1 MSTPEQLDA
10 CFDAIAAVCQ
20 QYGITVGRLASAHE
34 GCVRLQLQGA
44 FCTWDMYVRAN
55 GTDLKLPAI
64 WLNNPHQLLAHVS
77 YGGVVC
83 VNDNQGLSIDS
94 DRRAELVAYAVRLAY
109 SLLESSAADA
119 ASTMTQFYDELE
131 GYWLGMP
138 GSIRAR
144 GAFEVD
150 MEDRLITAYLDDKS
164 KPPKWYITEKATPLP
179 GEFRAGNLPAI
190 RALYVHV
197 GKIPLPPANP
207 GQLDAGFIEAVK
219 SSLSP
224 AQLALWSEFIGVSRN
239 KAKRLVLLVSMPRAA
254 GGFSLV
260 GVVFRAHGESVD
272 GTDNVVPLTIRR
284 HTATYMRE
292 RGGASVELMGK
303 HIAVLGCGAVGS
315 YVADT
320 LACSGVG
327 KLTLVDFDE
336 YSEDNVFR
344 HVLPPHYIGSSKVV
358 GLKVYLEGR
367 YPGLQ
372 ATCVPTTAQK
382 WMRDASLAEF
392 DGIVVAFGAP
402 SLERD
407 FSRLFRRKSKTL
419 LAIFTWLEPLDL
431 GGHSVLMH
439 CGQEGCLD
447 CLYRDEEG
455 HPTLSPRS
463 AFLEPNQPVS
473 RNLTGCA
480 STFIPFGA
488 IQARR
493 TGLLAAEH
501 LLCALAG
508 SGEASYRYWVGE
520 GSVAAAEG
528 LRTTNWWT
536 IAANIKA
543 AESGERVFGRAC
555 ARCRDAT

>member
-1 MSTPEQLDA
+1 MA
-10 CFDAIAAVCQ
+10 
-20 QYGITVGRLASAHE
+20 RLACAH
-34 GCVRLQLQGA
+34 GGSVRVQLQGA
-44 FCTWDMYVRAN
+44 SCSWDLYVQADE
-55 GTDLKLPAI
+55 TALKLPSI

-77 YGGVVC
+77 YDGVVC
-83 VNDNQGLSIDS
+83 VNDSQGLSVDS
-94 DRRAELVAYAVRLAY
+94 DRRAEIAAYAVRLAY

-150 MEDRLITAYLDDKS
+150 GEDRFVSAYVDDRPKS
-164 KPPKWYITEKATPLP
+164 PKWYAGEKTQPLP
-179 GEFRAGNLPAI
+179 GEFQASNLAAV
-190 RALYVHV
+190 RALYLHMDR
-197 GKIPLPPANP
+197 IPLPPANP
-207 GQLDAGFIEAVK
+207 GRLGAEFIEAVK
-219 SSLSP
+219 RLLSP
-224 AQLALWSEFIGVSRN
+224 VQLALWSELIGVSRN
-239 KAKRLVLLVSMPRAA
+239 KTKRLVLFVSMPRAA
-254 GGFSLV
+254 GGLSLV
-260 GVVFRAHGESVD
+260 GVVFHAYRESIDATGV
-272 GTDNVVPLTIRR
+272 VVPLTLRR
-284 HTATYMRE
+284 HTSTYMRE

-303 HIAVLGCGAVGS
+303 HIAILGCGAVGS

-327 KLTLVDFDE
+327 RLTLVDFDE

-344 HVLPPHYIGSSKVV
+344 HVLPPHFIGSSKVV

-372 ATCVPTTAQK
+372 VTCVPMTAQK
-382 WMRDASLAEF
+382 WMRDASMAEF

-463 AFLEPNQPVS
+463 AFLEPNQAVS

-501 LLCALAG
+501 LLSALEG
-508 SGEASYRYWVGE
+508 GGKASYRYWVGE
-520 GSVAAAEG
+520 GSVAAVEG
-528 LRTTNWWT
+528 LRTTSWWA
-536 IAANIKA
+536 IAASVPA
-543 AESGERVFGRAC
+543 AESGARVFGRAC
-555 ARCRDAT
+555 ARCRDGT

>member
-1 MSTPEQLDA
+1 VSTTEQLDA
-10 CFDAIAAVCQ
+10 CFDAIKAECQ
-20 QYGITVGRLASAHE
+20 QHGIAVARLASPHR
-34 GCVRLQLQGA
+34 GSVRVQLQGA
-44 FCTWDMYVRAN
+44 TCSWDLYVQADE
-55 GTDLKLPAI
+55 TALKLPPI

-77 YGGVVC
+77 YDGVVC
-83 VNDNQGLSIDS
+83 VNDSQGLSIDS
-94 DRRAELVAYAVRLAY
+94 DRPADIAAYAVRLAY

-119 ASTMTQFYDELE
+119 VSTMTQFYDELE

-150 MEDRLITAYLDDKS
+150 RKDRFVTAYVDDKS
-164 KPPKWYITEKATPLP
+164 KPLKWYITEKAKPLP
-179 GEFRAGNLPAI
+179 GEFRAGNLAAV

-197 GKIPLPPANP
+197 DRIPLPPATP
-207 GQLDAGFIEAVK
+207 GRLNAAFIEAVK
-219 SSLSP
+219 SLLSP
-224 AQLALWSEFIGVSRN
+224 EQLALWSEFIGVSRN
-239 KAKRLVLLVSMPRAA
+239 KAKRLVLLVSMPRAS

-260 GVVFRAHGESVD
+260 GVVFHAHRESVD
-272 GTDNVVPLTIRR
+272 ATGDVVPLTVRR

-303 HIAVLGCGAVGS
+303 HIAILGCGAVGS

-327 KLTLVDFDE
+327 RLTLVDADE

-344 HVLPPHYIGSSKVV
+344 HVLPAHFIDSSKVV

-372 ATCVPTTAQK
+372 VTCVPTTAQK
-382 WMRDASLAEF
+382 WMRDASMAEF
-392 DGIVVAFGAP
+392 DGVVVAFGAP

-447 CLYRDEEG
+447 CLYRDDEG
-455 HPTLSPRS
+455 HPALSPRS
-463 AFLEPNQPVS
+463 AFLEPNQAVS

-501 LLCALAG
+501 LLSALAG
-508 SGEASYRYWVGE
+508 GGKASYRYWVGE
-520 GSVAAAEG
+520 GSVAAVEG

-536 IAANIKA
+536 IAANIPT
-543 AESGERVFGRAC
+543 AESGARVFGRAC
-555 ARCRDAT
+555 ARCRDDT